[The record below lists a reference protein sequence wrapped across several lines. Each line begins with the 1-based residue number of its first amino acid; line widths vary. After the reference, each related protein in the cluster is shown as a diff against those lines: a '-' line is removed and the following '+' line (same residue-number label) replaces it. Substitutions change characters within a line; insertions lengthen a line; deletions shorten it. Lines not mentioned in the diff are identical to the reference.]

1 MDYWSG
7 DIVWISLNPYILPQ
21 NGGYKGKCRKSK
33 AIREKLK
40 RYEKQIV
47 SEKPSYVCLNN
58 ESQENE
64 HFFNYESFSKKK
76 MLGLL
81 GVSLNMQN
89 KIAFKKTLLQ
99 HHIDSVPRLS
109 QGLGTY

>member
-1 MDYWSG
+1 MTQYG
-7 DIVWISLNPYILPQ
+7 FLQAHIHYPKMVDIKESVERARQLERSL
-21 NGGYKGKCRKSK
+21 KGVRN
-33 AIREKLK
+33 RL
-40 RYEKQIV
+40 V

-64 HFFNYESFSKKK
+64 NSFNYESFSKKK

-81 GVSLNMQN
+81 GVSLMQN
-89 KIAFKKTLLQ
+89 KIAFKKSLLQ
-99 HHIDSVPRLS
+99 HHIDSAPRLS